1 MSPKADSDVKLR
13 IFERMLRM
21 RRLEERVLDLSARKL
36 VPGHYHLYTGQEAA
50 GAAVLEALGP
60 NDLLLTTHRNHGH
73 IVGRGS
79 DPGRL
84 LAEILGRE
92 GGLNRGR
99 GGTLHATDRSRG
111 FLQTSALVGGVVP
124 LAVGASYAIKQ
135 AKQDGVAV
143 AFFGDGA
150 LEEGVVYES
159 LNIAALWALPII
171 LVCENNSIG
180 AVGQQGGG
188 YPTSINAAAQFARI
202 PQVFGIKTHVFA
214 GTNDVAAIHATARDA
229 VRQCKAGGGPV
240 FIEVVTV
247 RWPGSQ
253 PLWPEAATGTT
264 DLAMAWGERQP
275 TGPHRDWIASHDPVL
290 RVARELLADGIDRA
304 AIESIDARIGAELEI
319 AERYAVASPLPDPAG
334 AAVGTF
340 A

>member
-1 MSPKADSDVKLR
+1 MTTTLDRNATLR

-36 VPGHYHLYTGQEAA
+36 VPGHYHLYIGQEAA

-60 NDLLLTTHRNHGH
+60 DDLLLTTHRNHGH
-73 IVGRGS
+73 LAGRGS

-111 FLQTSALVGGVVP
+111 FLQTSALVGGILP
-124 LAVGASYAIKQ
+124 LAVGAGYAIKQ
-135 AKQDGVAV
+135 ARQRRVAV

-150 LEEGVVYES
+150 LEEGVAFES
-159 LNIAALWALPII
+159 LNIAALWALPMIF
-171 LVCENNSIG
+171 VCENNSVG
-180 AVGQQGGG
+180 AIGQQGGG
-188 YPTSINAAAQFARI
+188 YPSSISAATQLARI
-202 PQVFGIKTHVFA
+202 PQVFGIRTHAFRD
-214 GTNDVAAIHATARDA
+214 GNDIAAIYAATCAAVARCA
-229 VRQCKAGGGPV
+229 AGDGPV
-240 FIEVVTV
+240 FIETVTT

-253 PLWPEAATGTT
+253 PLWPEPATGRT
-264 DLAMAWGERQP
+264 DLAMAWGAADP
-275 TGPHRDWIASHDPVL
+275 AGPHRDWIARHDPVL
-290 RVARELLADGIDRA
+290 RVAREMLAAGVDRS
-304 AIESIDARIGAELEI
+304 AIESIDARIGADLDA
-319 AERYAVASPLPDPAG
+319 AERYAVASPFPDPDG
-334 AAVGTF
+334 AAAGTF